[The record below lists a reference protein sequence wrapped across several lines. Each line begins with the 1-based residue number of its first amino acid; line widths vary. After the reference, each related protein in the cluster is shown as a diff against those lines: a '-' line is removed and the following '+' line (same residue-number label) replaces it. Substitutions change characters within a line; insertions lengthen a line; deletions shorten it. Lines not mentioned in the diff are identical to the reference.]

1 MKPRNLDWPPSLVER
16 AYDIASSGQ
25 CGNLVEVVRQLKRD
39 GYRAMEI
46 EGYLA
51 GKALRKNLKI
61 MCEAA
66 KAKQ

>member
-46 EGYLA
+46 EGNLA
-51 GKALRKNLKI
+51 GKALRKNLKSL
-61 MCEAA
+61 CGTA
-66 KAKQ
+66 KSKR